1 MSTTGR
7 GWKEQSN
14 VAPLSVMA
22 CGEARARPPVSL
34 RRGRSAARRGGGSN
48 PDRARGRV
56 KPGSGN
62 RAGKIRNGGC
72 AAPKKEGTSGT
83 AN

>member
-34 RRGRSAARRGGGSN
+34 RRGRSAARRV
-48 PDRARGRV
+48 RRTARDEADVHEG
-56 KPGSGN
+56 
-62 RAGKIRNGGC
+62 
-72 AAPKKEGTSGT
+72 AAREWTSRRCPVS
-83 AN
+83 ASVMPRR